1 MLIQLLPNA
10 DEGIIDILEKN
21 VAELPPLT
29 AMLKTMKPEE
39 VLAQYLKGIEFDI
52 FDSMDCSYVCT
63 CSRERTEAALVSLG
77 KKELDELIAD
87 GGAELS
93 CQFCDKKYKFSA
105 SDLRGLLNKIENTKK
120 G

>member
-1 MLIQLLPNA
+1 
-10 DEGIIDILEKN
+10 
-21 VAELPPLT
+21 
-29 AMLKTMKPEE
+29 
-39 VLAQYLKGIEFDI
+39 
-52 FDSMDCSYVCT
+52 MDCSYVCT

-105 SDLRGLLNKIENTKK
+105 SDLRGLLNKIENTKE